1 MPVKEE
7 HTLEESAIIP
17 DALAEAELPD
27 TEEFRAARAR
37 ALKPVSDLRFL
48 VDQYYAIQD
57 YRIQANNQKRVSQ
70 ANASEGRLNLAVE
83 ELAADMRT
91 VENRIRKVLD
101 DYTDDEPTGMGAW
114 AKSQMGIGPVIAA
127 GLLAHIDITKAPTTG
142 HIWRFAGL
150 DPTST
155 WGKKEKR
162 PWNAKLKVLCWK
174 MGESFVKISGRP
186 NGFYGHVY
194 QERKARE
201 IAKNEAGEFAP
212 QAALVLSNKKFARD
226 TGARKMYESGK
237 LPAAHIHA
245 RAKRYAVK
253 LFLAHFH
260 DEWFR
265 RHYGTEPPL
274 PYPIARMPGHS
285 HVVNAPDAD
294 YEKSTDGI
302 WADAHARTP

>member
-127 GLLAHIDITKAPTTG
+127 
-142 HIWRFAGL
+142 
-150 DPTST
+150 
-155 WGKKEKR
+155 R
-162 PWNAKLKVLCWK
+162 PA
-174 MGESFVKISGRP
+174 SRSSG
-186 NGFYGHVY
+186 N
-194 QERKARE
+194 
-201 IAKNEAGEFAP
+201 
-212 QAALVLSNKKFARD
+212 
-226 TGARKMYESGK
+226 
-237 LPAAHIHA
+237 
-245 RAKRYAVK
+245 
-253 LFLAHFH
+253 
-260 DEWFR
+260 
-265 RHYGTEPPL
+265 PP
-274 PYPIARMPGHS
+274 
-285 HVVNAPDAD
+285 
-294 YEKSTDGI
+294 
-302 WADAHARTP
+302 